1 MQRKLWIGVAILLGS
16 SVCVSVVRASEP
28 FDFTSCRSATI
39 DVLAKTD
46 DVYIR
51 SFDGKGI
58 DSSNHEN
65 KLFDNWTH
73 RCMGVSADVGEKRIR
88 HGFCKFMDPDGDLML
103 LEWPGAEGKPFTWY
117 FLAGTGKWKGITG
130 SGDYKISKRGKPIEE
145 GTFQFCVKVTGTYE
159 LPK

>member
-1 MQRKLWIGVAILLGS
+1 MQRELWIGVAVLLGI
-16 SVCVSVVRASEP
+16 VMCVTVVQAAEP

-46 DVYIR
+46 EANVR
-51 SFDGKGI
+51 SHVWNGI
-58 DSSNHEN
+58 DISNHEN

-73 RCMGVSADVGEKRIR
+73 RCMGVAADVRGKRIR
-88 HGFCKFMDPDGDLML
+88 HGFCKYMDPDGDFML
-103 LEWPGAEGKPFTWY
+103 LEWPGAESKPFTWY

-130 SGDYKISKRGKPIEE
+130 GGDYKISQRGKPIQQ
-145 GTFQFCVKVTGTYE
+145 GTFQFCIRVTVTYE